1 MIRPIALPPSRGLL
15 VLVAL
20 AFVLPGLVGHDP
32 WKSFDAIG
40 IEIVH
45 QMRVTGDWLV
55 PRLAGEPWLEDPPL
69 YHWFAL
75 AFATLSGWALP
86 FHDAVRLA
94 SGSFLLVAC
103 AFLYWAARGFAREED
118 RDTAGAAAVLL
129 LVGSVGLIVHAH
141 EAIPDHA
148 ALASASAAFAA
159 LAHFPRRP
167 LAAGAAFG
175 VALGLAFLASGIVV
189 PLALYVAMLTTWAA
203 CREWRTRKAL
213 GALAIGALLLALIA
227 AAWPLALHA
236 RSPEL
241 ARSWWTMLTT
251 GRDFSANL
259 RYFLGM
265 LSWFAWPAWPL
276 AAWALWSQRR
286 QLGEPRLYAPLAAFV
301 LTLVAVCRF
310 SPAQDINALVLLPPL
325 ALLGARGVAQL
336 RRGAAAALDWF
347 GIMTFSFS
355 AGLIWLGYVAMMTGV
370 PPRVA
375 NNFVKNVTGF
385 AAHFTW
391 LPFVVALAL
400 TLGWI
405 YLLARTPRGATRG
418 VLHWAAGV
426 ALVWGLFATLIMPW
440 ADYQKSYRNVALQL
454 KSKLPRNAGCVAGRG
469 FGAPQLAAFSYHA
482 GLPTSRATTG
492 AAVECRF
499 LLVQG
504 NPRVERDAPGAGWVK
519 IADAGR
525 PGDKSERY
533 RLYQRSAR

>member
-1 MIRPIALPPSRGLL
+1 MIRPLALPPRPGLL

-32 WKSFDAIG
+32 WKSFDAVG

-45 QMRVTGDWLV
+45 QMRLTGEWLV
-55 PRLAGEPWLEDPPL
+55 PRVAGEIWLEDPPL

-75 AFATLSGWALP
+75 AFATLTGWVLP

-94 SGSFLLVAC
+94 SGSFVLAAC
-103 AFLYWAARGFAREED
+103 AFLYWAARGLAREDEE
-118 RDTAGAAAVLL
+118 DTAGAAAVLL
-129 LVGSVGLIVHAH
+129 LIGSVGLIVHAH

-159 LAHFPRRP
+159 LVHFSRRP

-175 VALGLAFLASGIVV
+175 TALGLAFLASGIVV
-189 PLALYVAMLTTWAA
+189 PLGLYAAAWITWAA
-203 CREWRTRKAL
+203 CDGWRTRRHL
-213 GALAIGALLLALIA
+213 GALAIATLLFALIA
-227 AAWPLALHA
+227 AAWPLALYA

-241 ARSWWTMLTT
+241 IRSWWAMASIS
-251 GRDFSANL
+251 RDFTANL
-259 RYFLGM
+259 RYFFGI

-276 AAWALWSQRR
+276 AAWTLWSQRR
-286 QLGEPRLYAPLAAFV
+286 QFVSPRIVAPLATFA
-301 LTLVAVCRF
+301 LTLALACRF

-325 ALLGARGVAQL
+325 ALLAAQGVAQL

-347 GIMTFSFS
+347 GIMTFSVFG
-355 AGLIWLGYVAMMTGV
+355 GLIWLGYIAMMTGV

-385 AAHFTW
+385 VAHFTW

-405 YLLARTPRGATRG
+405 FLLARTPRGATRG
-418 VLHWAAGV
+418 VLRWAAGV

-440 ADYQKSYRNVALQL
+440 ADYQKSYRNAALQI
-454 KSKLPRNAGCVAGRG
+454 KSKLPPGAGCVAGRG
-469 FGAPQLAAFSYHA
+469 FGMPQRAAFSYHA
-482 GLPTSRATTG
+482 ALPSPGTG
-492 AAVECRF
+492 APEKCRL

-504 NPRVERDAPGAGWVK
+504 SPRDERDAPGAGWVK
-519 IADAGR
+519 LADVGR
-525 PGDKSERY
+525 PGDKAERY
-533 RLYQRSAR
+533 RLYQRNVR

>member
-1 MIRPIALPPSRGLL
+1 MIRPIALPPSPGLL
-15 VLVAL
+15 ALVVL
-20 AFVLPGLVGHDP
+20 AFVLPGLVGHDA
-32 WKSFDAIG
+32 WKSYDAIG

-94 SGSFLLVAC
+94 SGSFLLAAC
-103 AFLYWAARGFAREED
+103 AFLYWAARGFAREDD

-141 EAIPDHA
+141 EAITDHA

-189 PLALYVAMLTTWAA
+189 PLALYVAMLTAWAA

-213 GALAIGALLLALIA
+213 GAFAIGALLLALMA
-227 AAWPLALHA
+227 AAWPVALYA
-236 RSPEL
+236 RFPEL
-241 ARSWWTMLTT
+241 AHSWWRMLTT

-259 RYFLGM
+259 RYFLGI
-265 LSWFAWPAWPL
+265 LSWFAWPAWPI

-347 GIMTFSFS
+347 GIMTFSFF

-375 NNFVKNVTGF
+375 NNFVKNVPGF
-385 AAHFTW
+385 VAHFAW
-391 LPFVVALAL
+391 LPFVVALAF

-418 VLHWAAGV
+418 VLRWAAGV

-454 KSKLPRNAGCVAGRG
+454 KSKLPRNAGCVEGRG
-469 FGAPQLAAFSYHA
+469 FGAPQLAALSYHA
-482 GLPTSRATTG
+482 GLPTSRVTTG

-499 LLVQG
+499 LLVQA

-519 IADAGR
+519 IADEGR